1 MSSAFA
7 ALYARDL
14 RLALRRRVEALLPL
28 MFFVVAISL
37 FPLGVGPE
45 PDRLREI
52 AAGIVWV
59 SALLAAMLSVSS
71 LYAGDLADGSLEQM
85 LLSGQPGALIAG
97 AKAAAHWTV
106 TGAPL
111 VLAAP
116 LIGLLLDMSLPAL
129 GTLVVSLLL
138 GTPIL
143 SLLGGLGAAGRPVH
157 GLLRRADRRHAGRF
171 LPDHLRARAGGMD
184 VDGAVPGDGLL
195 GRGGLGSSMPGWPRW
210 WRARWRPPA
219 PCSPFWRCGP
229 APVGQADLGHLV
241 GLGRPADVGTN
252 PAVPVSGIHGPGGI
266 D

>member
-1 MSSAFA
+1 MSSAFT
-7 ALYARDL
+7 ALYTRDL

-71 LYAGDLADGSLEQM
+71 LYAGDMADGSLEQM
-85 LLSGQPGALIAG
+85 MLSGQPGAVIAG

-143 SLLGGLGAAGRPVH
+143 SLLGGLGAALTLGVRSAGV
-157 GLLRRADRRHAGRF
+157 LLILLVVPLTTPALIFGA
-171 LPDHLRARAGGMD
+171 
-184 VDGAVPGDGLL
+184 GAVGAAEGGLSVSGHLSLL
-195 GRGGLGSSMPGWPRW
+195 GAL
-210 WRARWRPPA
+210 AIFTALLAPPA
-219 PCSPFWRCGP
+219 TGMALRI
-229 APVGQADLGHLV
+229 AME
-241 GLGRPADVGTN
+241 
-252 PAVPVSGIHGPGGI
+252 
-266 D
+266 